1 MELAAQLRKIANT
14 LNHSGTFETWQKHL
28 TEAADLLE
36 EALKALE
43 HARLQITCAASSAH
57 LPQVL
62 DRINAILTKS
72 QGEKIDG

>member
-1 MELAAQLRKIANT
+1 MELVERLREVAAFQGNAGFSNT
-14 LNHSGTFETWQKHL
+14 YGLM

-57 LPQVL
+57 LPPVL